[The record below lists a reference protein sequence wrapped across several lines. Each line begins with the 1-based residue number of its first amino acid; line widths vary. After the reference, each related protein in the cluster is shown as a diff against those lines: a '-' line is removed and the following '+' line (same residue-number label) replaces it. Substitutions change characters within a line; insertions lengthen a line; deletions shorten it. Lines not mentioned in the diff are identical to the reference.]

1 MVMDDK
7 VTGDR
12 FYIHVTTVEEKMAA
26 KQQEPDP
33 SSEQLP
39 TGEQTQGEE

>member
-1 MVMDDK
+1 MDDK

-12 FYIHVTTVEEKMAA
+12 FYSHVTTVGEKMGP
-26 KQQEPDP
+26 KQQGPDP

-39 TGEQTQGEE
+39 PGEQTQGEE